1 MKETWNY
8 ASAVVGMLLYLS
20 TNTRTDI
27 TFAVSQVARFTTSP
41 KQSHATAVKSIVRY
55 LAGTINKGMVLR
67 PTALMD
73 INAYVDADFAG
84 LYGQEPDDNIQAAQS
99 RTGYVI
105 TIAKCPML
113 WKSQL
118 QTEVALS
125 TTHAE
130 YVALSQCMRVIIP
143 LTSLVKEVLQAVD
156 SKLVVTTMFH
166 SDVFED
172 NMGAYYLA
180 NNQRLTSRSKHFL
193 TKYHFFWQAVREGVE
208 GVEVKVSKIDTKL
221 QNADYLTKGLPQEV
235 FHANRQR
242 VQGWIVTID
251 NKAYFVQDQLTKTAK
266 GSAEE
271 ALSPTYERESCGP
284 TRSEALGSKHS
295 AKPGQRNAVEHDDLR
310 NVSSPY
316 SGHKCELKVRTTMS
330 HGERGH

>member
-1 MKETWNY
+1 
-8 ASAVVGMLLYLS
+8 
-20 TNTRTDI
+20 
-27 TFAVSQVARFTTSP
+27 
-41 KQSHATAVKSIVRY
+41 
-55 LAGTINKGMVLR
+55 
-67 PTALMD
+67 MD

-118 QTEVALS
+118 QSEVALS

-156 SKLVVTTMFH
+156 SKLVVTTAFH
-166 SDVFED
+166 SEVFED

-193 TKYHFFWQAVREGVE
+193 TK
-208 GVEVKVSKIDTKL
+208 
-221 QNADYLTKGLPQEV
+221 
-235 FHANRQR
+235 
-242 VQGWIVTID
+242 
-251 NKAYFVQDQLTKTAK
+251 
-266 GSAEE
+266 
-271 ALSPTYERESCGP
+271 
-284 TRSEALGSKHS
+284 
-295 AKPGQRNAVEHDDLR
+295 
-310 NVSSPY
+310 
-316 SGHKCELKVRTTMS
+316 
-330 HGERGH
+330 